1 MWWIL
6 VGLIVV
12 VAGLQAY
19 IRLSPSHPEDW
30 HVTPQTAE
38 NVDMPNGVQRAVFP
52 GNAPLD
58 RIDRIIRKTPRT
70 ETLAGN
76 PRAGIVTYVTRSLI
90 WGFPDYTTV
99 TLKDGQLVIFAR
111 ARFGRSDLGVNK
123 GRVEKWLAD
132 FRLGG

>member
-1 MWWIL
+1 MWWIVLGL
-6 VGLIVV
+6 VVM
-12 VAGLQAY
+12 VAAVQVY
-19 IRLSPSHPEDW
+19 VRLAPSDPADW
-30 HVTPQTAE
+30 HVMPQSAE
-38 NVDMPNGVQRAVFP
+38 AVDMPNGVQRVVYP
-52 GNAPLD
+52 GNDPLG

-70 ETLAGN
+70 EVLAGS
-76 PRAGIVTYVTRSLI
+76 PRAGLITYVTRSLV

-99 TLKDGQLVIFAR
+99 AVRDGQLVIFAR